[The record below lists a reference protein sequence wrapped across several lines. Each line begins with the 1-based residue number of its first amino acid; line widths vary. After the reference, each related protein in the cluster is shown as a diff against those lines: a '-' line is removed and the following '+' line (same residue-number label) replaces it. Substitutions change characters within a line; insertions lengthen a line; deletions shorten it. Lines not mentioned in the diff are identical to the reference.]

1 MPTARQRHMIT
12 ETAPLARALDE
23 ASSLWPEVA
32 SERRKLLQKIL
43 SEGMETVHFR
53 AENKKLEKERVIRQ
67 VAGSMNG
74 IWPDGW
80 REELLNEWP
89 E

>member
-12 ETAPLARALDE
+12 ETEPLARALDE
-23 ASSLWPEVA
+23 ASSLWPEFA
-32 SERRKLLQKIL
+32 SERSKLLQKVL
-43 SEGMETVHFR
+43 SEGMEAVHLR
-53 AENKKLEKERVIRQ
+53 AEKKKLEKERAIRQ

>member
-23 ASSLWPEVA
+23 ASTLWPEVA
-32 SERRKLLQKIL
+32 SERSKLLQKIL
-43 SEGMETVHFR
+43 SEGMETVHLR
-53 AENKKLEKERVIRQ
+53 AKNKKLEKERVIRQ

>member
-23 ASSLWPEVA
+23 ASTLWPEVA
-32 SERRKLLQKIL
+32 SERSKLLQKIL
-43 SEGMETVHFR
+43 SEGMETVHLR
-53 AENKKLEKERVIRQ
+53 AENKKLEKVRVIRQ

>member
-32 SERRKLLQKIL
+32 SERSKLLQKIL
-43 SEGMETVHFR
+43 SEGMETVHLR
-53 AENKKLEKERVIRQ
+53 AENKKLEKEKVIRQ

>member
-12 ETAPLARALDE
+12 ETAPIERALDE
-23 ASSLWPEVA
+23 ASALWPEVA
-32 SERRKLLQKIL
+32 SERSKLLQKIL
-43 SEGMETVHFR
+43 SEGIEAVHLR
-53 AENKKLEKERVIRQ
+53 VENKKLDRERAIREI
-67 VAGSMNG
+67 AGSMNG
-74 IWPDGW
+74 VWPLGW

>member
-1 MPTARQRHMIT
+1 MPTARQRYMIT
-12 ETAPLARALDE
+12 ETEPIARALEE
-23 ASSLWPEVA
+23 ASALWPDVA
-32 SERRKLLQKIL
+32 AEKSKLLQKIL
-43 SEGMETVHFR
+43 SEGMETVHLR
-53 AENKKLEKERVIRQ
+53 AENNKLEKVKIIRQ

>member
-12 ETAPLARALDE
+12 ETAPIARALDE
-23 ASSLWPEVA
+23 ASSLWPEFS
-32 SERRKLLQKIL
+32 SERSKLLQKIL
-43 SEGMETVHFR
+43 SEGIEAVHLR
-53 AENKKLEKERVIRQ
+53 AENKKLEKEKLIRH

-74 IWPDGW
+74 IWPEGW
-80 REELLNEWP
+80 RDELLNEWP